1 MKSSGSV
8 LEGEIS
14 PGKPDSQQWAA
25 SHRLL
30 ASETFASA
38 PRLREVLQ
46 YLLRC
51 LESGTAGDIT
61 EQSIGQAVFGRPP
74 GYNASEDNIVRVT
87 IRHLR
92 ARLSEY
98 YRAEGSSEALELVI
112 PKGKYQPVFVD
123 RQRSLPEAPDGI
135 GEEKTTAEVTSS
147 EGEFPEASLQ
157 SLPVVAD
164 WPDRPSSAEPSAR
177 RSHKVWWLL
186 LVGALFFLAAFF
198 GGYSLRSRSAAPTVG
213 ILGKLCPPGS
223 RISVVLVDSNLQA
236 YRSIFG
242 LQVSLNSYLSRSYG
256 NDPLHSSD
264 PRVFNALHVALDS
277 NDTNVSSALIGA
289 SIEKILTGR
298 EVNLQH
304 PRDLS
309 MREFQEPG
317 NIILLGGPWVNP
329 WGQLFEKRLNF
340 RMVPL
345 QGNPAYSEIHNT
357 HPTNNEPTDF
367 IPYKDGNLNVDYVR
381 IAILPGFNAAGKVFL
396 LGATSTESLEAA
408 GEYLLS
414 DEALA
419 RLLAQFH
426 VGKAADLPSLEV
438 VLEVKGFD
446 SVPGGHRIVASRI
459 VPSG

>member
-1 MKSSGSV
+1 MQSSGSV
-8 LEGEIS
+8 LDGEIS

-38 PRLREVLQ
+38 PRLREVLE
-46 YLLRC
+46 YLLRN
-51 LESGTAGDIT
+51 LESGTASDIT

-92 ARLSEY
+92 ARLSDY
-98 YRAEGSSEALELVI
+98 YRAEGSGEALELVI
-112 PKGKYQPVFVD
+112 PKGKYQPVFLD
-123 RQRSLPEAPDGI
+123 HQPNSHDAP
-135 GEEKTTAEVTSS
+135 GEVAGPITTAEVTPSN
-147 EGEFPEASLQ
+147 GQFPEACLQ
-157 SLPVVAD
+157 APPMFAD
-164 WPDRPSSAEPSAR
+164 RPDRIRSVDQPEP
-177 RSHKVWWLL
+177 RSHRLWWAALIGAACI
-186 LVGALFFLAAFF
+186 LVAFF
-198 GGYSLRSRSAAPTVG
+198 GGYSLRSRPSVPSIG
-213 ILGKLCPPGS
+213 ILGRLCPPGS

-242 LQVSLNSYLSRSYG
+242 LQVSLNNYLSRNYG
-256 NDPLHSSD
+256 NDPLHSDD
-264 PRVFNALHVALDS
+264 PRVSNALHVALDS
-277 NDTNVSSALIGA
+277 NDTNVSSALIG
-289 SIEKILTGR
+289 SSVERLLTGR
-298 EVNLQH
+298 EVYLQH
-304 PRDLS
+304 PRDVS

-345 QGNPAYSEIHNT
+345 PNNPAYSEIHNS
-357 HPTNNEPTDF
+357 HPMKNEPTDF
-367 IPYKDGNLNVDYVR
+367 IPYKDGNLNVDFVR
-381 IAILPGFNAAGKVFL
+381 IAILPGFNAAGRVFL

-414 DEALA
+414 DEALT

-426 VGKAADLPSLEV
+426 VGQAGNLPSIEV

-459 VPSG
+459 VPNG